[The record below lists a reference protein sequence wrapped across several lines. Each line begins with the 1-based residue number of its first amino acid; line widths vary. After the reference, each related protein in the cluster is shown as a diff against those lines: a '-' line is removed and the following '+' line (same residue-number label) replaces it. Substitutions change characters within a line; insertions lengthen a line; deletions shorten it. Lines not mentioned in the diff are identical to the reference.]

1 MLFNSY
7 SFLFE
12 FLPPTIFIFF
22 LLGRWYPE
30 LARLWLVVAS
40 LIFYAGW
47 SINYIWLILGSIL
60 FNYTVGL
67 AIDAVRA
74 KGHARLTH
82 WTLAG
87 GVAGNLA
94 LLGYYKYADFFIS
107 NLDAVTGSEFSLLHL
122 ALPLGIS
129 FFTFTQIAFLVD
141 AARGEATERGLI
153 RYALFVTY
161 FPHLLAGP
169 IIHHKAVMPQF
180 RRPSTFKPSA
190 EMMSLGIGIFTI
202 GLAKKVLIADGFV
215 TTVHDVF
222 GSHTAPLLY
231 DAWMGAL
238 AYTLQLY
245 FDFSGYS
252 DMAIGLSLLIGVYLP
267 INFNSPYKSINII
280 DFWRRWHMTLSQFL
294 RDYLYIPL
302 GGNRRGT
309 ARRYLNLYLT
319 MLLGGLWHGAGW
331 TFVIWGGLHGIY
343 LIINHGWQKIVSDT
357 APPLWRKLIYGTV
370 TLLCVI
376 VGWVFF
382 RAPDL
387 AKALSML
394 SGLVGGH
401 GVILDG
407 EFSSVGIDRDMQWKI
422 PLAFMIVFLLPNS
435 QEIMGLTKLDLS
447 ASSKNDPTQSDRRAP
462 IRWRWHAAS
471 WSGALTG
478 LVFFACLLK
487 LREVSE
493 FIYYQF

>member
-7 SFLFE
+7 AFLFE

-22 LLGRWYPE
+22 LLGRWHPE
-30 LARLWLVVAS
+30 LARLWLVAAS

-47 SINYIWLILGSIL
+47 SLNYIWLITGSIL

-74 KGHARLTH
+74 KGHARLTR

-87 GVAGNLA
+87 GVTGNLA

-107 NLDAVTGSEFSLLHL
+107 NLDAVMGSEFTLLHL

-141 AARGEATERGLI
+141 AARGEANERGLI

-180 RRPSTFKPSA
+180 RHPSTFKPSA
-190 EMMSLGIGIFTI
+190 EMISLGIGILTI
-202 GLAKKVLIADGFV
+202 GLAKKVLVADGFV
-215 TTVHDVF
+215 ATVHDVF
-222 GSHTAPLLY
+222 APHTVPLLY
-231 DAWMGAL
+231 DAWVGAL

-252 DMAIGLSLLIGVYLP
+252 DMAIGLSLLIGVHLP
-267 INFNSPYKSINII
+267 INFNSPYKAINII

-302 GGNRRGT
+302 GGNRHGT
-309 ARRYLNLYLT
+309 ARRYINLYLT

-331 TFVIWGGLHGIY
+331 TFVIWGGLHGFY
-343 LIINHGWQKIVSDT
+343 LVVNHGWRKFVADT
-357 APPLWRKLIYGTV
+357 APPLWRQFVYGAI

-387 AKALSML
+387 TTALSML

-407 EFSSVGIDRDMQWKI
+407 KLSSVGIDRDMQWKI
-422 PLAFMIVFLLPNS
+422 PLAFLIIFLLPNS
-435 QEIMGLTKLDLS
+435 QEIMGIAQSESSATTKEGQAKS
-447 ASSKNDPTQSDRRAP
+447 NWFAP
-462 IRWRWHAAS
+462 AQWRWRATS
-471 WSGALTG
+471 WSGVLTG

>member
-7 SFLFE
+7 EFLFG
-12 FLPPTIFIFF
+12 FLPPTIIIFF
-22 LLGRWYPE
+22 LLGRWKPE
-30 LARLWLVVAS
+30 LARLWLVAAS
-40 LIFYAGW
+40 LVFYAGW
-47 SINYIWLILGSIL
+47 SLNYIWLITSSIL
-60 FNYTVGL
+60 FNYSVGL

-74 KGHARLTH
+74 KGQPRLTK
-82 WTLAG
+82 WVLAG
-87 GVAGNLA
+87 GITGNLA
-94 LLGYYKYADFFIS
+94 LLSYYKYADFFIS
-107 NLDAVTGSEFSLLHL
+107 NLDAVAGTEFALLHL

-141 AARGEATERGLI
+141 AARGEASERGLV

-180 RRPSTFKPSA
+180 RLASTFRPSAK
-190 EMMSLGIGIFTI
+190 MMSLGITIFTL

-222 GSHTAPLLY
+222 APGTVPLLY
-231 DAWMGAL
+231 DAWMGSL

-252 DMAIGLSLLIGVYLP
+252 DMAIGLSLLIGVRLP
-267 INFNSPYKSINII
+267 INFNSPYKAMNII

-302 GGNRRGT
+302 GGNRHGA

-331 TFVIWGGLHGIY
+331 TFVIWGALHGIY
-343 LIINHGWQKIVSDT
+343 LIINHGWRKLVGDN
-357 APPLWRKLIYGTV
+357 APPLWRQLAYGALTF
-370 TLLCVI
+370 LCVVI
-376 VGWVFF
+376 GWVFF

-387 AKALSML
+387 GSALSML

-401 GVILDG
+401 GVSHNG
-407 EFSSVGIDRDMQWKI
+407 QFSSIGIARDMQWKI
-422 PLAFMIVFLLPNS
+422 PLGLLIVFLLPNS
-435 QEIMGLTKLDLS
+435 QQIMGVARIDPS
-447 ASSKNDPTQSDRRAP
+447 AAREDESSTSRWSLPAKW
-462 IRWRWHAAS
+462 RWRAAS
-471 WSGALTG
+471 WSGVLTG